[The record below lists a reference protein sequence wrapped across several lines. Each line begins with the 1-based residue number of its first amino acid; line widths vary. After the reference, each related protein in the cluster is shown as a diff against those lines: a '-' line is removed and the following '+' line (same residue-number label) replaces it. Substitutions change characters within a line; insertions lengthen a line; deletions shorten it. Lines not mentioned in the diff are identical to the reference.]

1 MERDYYEILGI
12 SKDASRDEIKK
23 AFHALAKKYHPD
35 SNKNNPSAKR
45 KFQEIRDAYEMR
57 MSSGM
62 AENAEYSSRDWDQF
76 RYAHRAKFSDS
87 FHKIFSEIFE
97 NESESLAADIEVE
110 LSLTF
115 SEAAKGC
122 TKQLSFEADVP
133 CDSCSW
139 IPDPSIMHYIIRLNA
154 SKHSNSIDELLCP
167 NAQIDRGTNH

>member
-12 SKDASRDEIKK
+12 SKNASRDEIKK

-35 SNKNNPSAKR
+35 SNKNSPSAKR

-57 MSSGM
+57 MSSGR

-76 RYAHRAKFSDS
+76 RYAHRANFSDS

-97 NESESLAADIEVE
+97 NESENLAADIEVE

-133 CDSCSW
+133 CDSCC
-139 IPDPSIMHYIIRLNA
+139 
-154 SKHSNSIDELLCP
+154 E
-167 NAQIDRGTNH
+167 